1 MQMKN
6 TIYIVTYHYV
16 RNIKNSNYPNLKG
29 LEFEEFKKQIN
40 YFKKNFNILKPDI
53 FIKYIKEKRLPKKT
67 SILLTFD
74 DGYKDHYEYVF
85 PYLKKNNLQGCFYPP
100 ASIVKQ
106 KKILDVNKIQF
117 LMSKEKNRKKILL
130 KIKNIL
136 KKKYNFFLDDFLK
149 VNKNKIKNLK
159 SKFDDKETLL
169 IKSLLQKLLPIRKR
183 KFVID
188 QLFKEIVTN
197 NFKKFSS
204 ELYLSLENIKEMIK
218 YGMHFGSHG
227 YNHEWWSK
235 LAKEKQEKEIVK
247 SIKFLKQIGVK
258 KNNLSVCYPFGSFN
272 NHTISILKKYSF
284 KFGLTTSQQEIDLSN
299 IENFLTLPRYDTNY
313 FKNFY

>member
-1 MQMKN
+1 
-6 TIYIVTYHYV
+6 
-16 RNIKNSNYPNLKG
+16 
-29 LEFEEFKKQIN
+29 
-40 YFKKNFNILKPDI
+40 
-53 FIKYIKEKRLPKKT
+53 
-67 SILLTFD
+67 
-74 DGYKDHYEYVF
+74 
-85 PYLKKNNLQGCFYPP
+85 
-100 ASIVKQ
+100 
-106 KKILDVNKIQF
+106 
-117 LMSKEKNRKKILL
+117 
-130 KIKNIL
+130 
-136 KKKYNFFLDDFLK
+136 
-149 VNKNKIKNLK
+149 
-159 SKFDDKETLL
+159 
-169 IKSLLQKLLPIRKR
+169 
-183 KFVID
+183 
-188 QLFKEIVTN
+188 
-197 NFKKFSS
+197 
-204 ELYLSLENIKEMIK
+204 MIK

>member
-1 MQMKN
+1 MKN

-258 KNNLSVCYPFGSFN
+258 KTNLSVCYPFGSFN